1 MFSKLHERLG
11 TAGLVVAVV
20 ALVAALA
27 GTAFA
32 AAGLNGVQ
40 KKEVKKIAKKFAGQD
55 GAPGKPGAQGP
66 TGAQGAAGANGKDG
80 QNGAPGAPG
89 KDGKSVVVGEAG
101 GECETGGISV
111 EVEDSGEISYVC
123 NGSEGAGGE
132 LGPGEQVTGVWS
144 MNATAPT
151 GEESLGRTTMT
162 FTRELPAPFPQ
173 SLKVVQIRPGDS
185 PTSECP
191 GTYEAPEAVA
201 LEQVAHPAVLCIYL
215 AHGFPENGFEFSFA
229 IPTGAT
235 VGWPIPAGEAKHY
248 DGSFAVARG

>member
-1 MFSKLHERLG
+1 MFSKLQERLG

-32 AAGLNGVQ
+32 AAGLNGTQ
-40 KKEVKKIAKKFAGQD
+40 KKEVKKIAKKFAGKA
-55 GAPGKPGAQGP
+55 GAPGKPGAQGQTGP
-66 TGAQGAAGANGKDG
+66 QGATGAAGKDG

-89 KDGKSVVVGEAG
+89 KDGRSVVVEEAG
-101 GECETGGISV
+101 SECETGGSSF
-111 EVEDSGEISYVC
+111 EVEGSGETSFVC
-123 NGSEGAGGE
+123 NGSEGGSVGE
-132 LGPGEQVTGVWS
+132 LGPGEQMTGVWS
-144 MNATAPT
+144 MNATAPV
-151 GEESLGRTTMT
+151 GEESLGRASMV
-162 FTRELPAPFPQ
+162 FNRELPHSS

-191 GTYEAPEAVA
+191 GSSEAPEAVA
-201 LEQVAHPAVLCIYL
+201 LESVANPSVLCIYL

-229 IPTGAT
+229 ISTGAV